1 MKQLTKYAEH
11 LMVAQIQECL
21 IEFIDNFMSLYQYK
35 KKSSFMD
42 DELPLNVINAIY
54 F

>member
-35 KKSSFMD
+35 KN
-42 DELPLNVINAIY
+42 PLSWMMNY
-54 F
+54 H